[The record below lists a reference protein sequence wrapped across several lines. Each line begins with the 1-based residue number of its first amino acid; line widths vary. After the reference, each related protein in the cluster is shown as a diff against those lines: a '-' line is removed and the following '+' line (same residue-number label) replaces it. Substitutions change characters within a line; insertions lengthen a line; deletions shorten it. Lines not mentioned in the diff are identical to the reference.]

1 MITAGGTLKMAQ
13 LNFVYTGMAV
23 NEYGWWYFNN
33 GVIDFAY
40 TGIGS
45 NEYGQWYFNRGTIDF
60 GYSGT
65 FFADGRQYT
74 IRNGLVIS

>member
-1 MITAGGTLKMAQ
+1 MAQ
-13 LNFVYTGMAV
+13 LICIYRNGSKRVWLV
-23 NEYGWWYFNN
+23 VFNN

-65 FFADGRQYT
+65 FLQMDGST
-74 IRNGLVIS
+74 P

>member
-1 MITAGGTLKMAQ
+1 MPRRVTRPLIFAPSFFFT
-13 LNFVYTGMAV
+13 V

>member
-1 MITAGGTLKMAQ
+1 MITAGGTFKDGAID
-13 LNFVYTGMAV
+13 FVYTGMAV

-65 FFADGRQYT
+65 FLQMDGST
-74 IRNGLVIS
+74 P